1 MWNLGNHLHMS
12 MFQSLS
18 SFLGHKRGRKLSF
31 STDRV
36 QLLTVSSQW
45 SDPKVE
51 SQFLHFSSVMFYYL
65 NHRKKAAFLFLAR
78 DYSQHLFSTLVEP
91 QCATV
96 TLWNEVGH
104 PQQKTPNFRCP
115 KLYLDWSTWEEL
127 VTLRFEFF
135 DHDLCREGWL
145 SMNAVWFTLAQ
156 LKRHAAFNWM
166 CWHQYS
172 SVRWKY
178 FLVSEWINAF
188 NSLWYTADSTGRSH
202 PAFTR
207 SLLLYMCRIQCSS
220 WSPQHY
226 VTH

>member
-1 MWNLGNHLHMS
+1 MS
-12 MFQSLS
+12 SYWLFPVSGRIQKSKASFYILAVWCFITLIIVKSCLFIFSQRLQST
-18 SFLGHKRGRKLSF
+18 FIFHPGWTTMCH
-31 STDRV
+31 
-36 QLLTVSSQW
+36 
-45 SDPKVE
+45 
-51 SQFLHFSSVMFYYL
+51 
-65 NHRKKAAFLFLAR
+65 
-78 DYSQHLFSTLVEP
+78 
-91 QCATV
+91 
-96 TLWNEVGH
+96 EVGR

-127 VTLRFEFF
+127 VTLRFEIF
-135 DHDLCREGWL
+135 DHDLSREGWL

-156 LKRHAAFNWM
+156 LKRHAAFKWI

-178 FLVSEWINAF
+178 FLVSEWVNAF
-188 NSLWYTADSTGRSH
+188 NSLWCTADSTGRSH

-220 WSPQHY
+220 RSPRHY